1 MATKVSVVVA
11 TYNSPPGLDDL
22 LRSLDEQSLPDDEY
36 ELVFVD
42 DGSSDGTF
50 DRLRR
55 LASDRTNMVVDRI
68 PNSGWPGRPRN
79 VGTTMARG
87 EYVFY
92 ADHDDYFFPEA
103 LERMYDFAVRHDL
116 DVVHPKEVVKGWSR
130 PGWVSFRHHL
140 PHVER
145 LDQVVLQ
152 CITPHKLYR
161 RSFLLEH
168 QVAFPEGRVRLE
180 DFHLN
185 GQAWART
192 DAIGVLADYPCYQ
205 WIIHEDN
212 SHKASYDYEV
222 YWASFRESLRAVL
235 AMPAGPKQDQ
245 LLVRWYRSRV
255 LERVAGLDRYEPDH
269 LTRLLGTFAELLE
282 HFPERLDVHLTAADR
297 ARSALL
303 RAGDREGMQRLA
315 VLDRGVHLDVLATR
329 ARWDE
334 GRWLL
339 EVDAAVVGPDGA
351 PFPVDVADGRVVRRV
366 PAELRD
372 AVDGAVWDLTGDLPA
387 AYGEVV
393 LRARETAV
401 DWLLP
406 APGAVHAVPDGGAH
420 RLEVTLSAVVDPAAA
435 ACGGP
440 LGEEVYDVFV
450 RLSGLGI
457 TRTRRVPAGEGHR
470 SAALVDGREVVCFDT
485 NGGNLAVDLSGGV
498 RSLASAAGV
507 TGACLHR
514 GPDRTCLDLP
524 GVHVAGESE
533 LPAALSVGAEERPAR
548 LLGRDGRAWVE
559 CDGALPGSGPLRVTV
574 RGHTGRPVLTLDGDG
589 RDGGAGP
596 GGRREAGA
604 GSLVTGL
611 TRALRRR
618 LHR

>member
-50 DRLRR
+50 ERLRR
-55 LASDRTNMVVDRI
+55 LASARSHMVVDRI

-79 VGTTMARG
+79 VGTALARG

-130 PGWVSFRHHL
+130 PGWVAFRHHL
-140 PHVER
+140 PHVEQ

-161 RSFLLEH
+161 RSFLLE
-168 QVAFPEGRVRLE
+168 QDVAFPEGRVRLE
-180 DFHLN
+180 DFNLN

-212 SHKASYDYEV
+212 SHKASYDYDV
-222 YWASFRESLRAVL
+222 YWSSFLDSLRPVL

-255 LERVAGLDRYEPDH
+255 LERVAGLDRYEPAH

-303 RAGDREGMQRLA
+303 RAGDRAGMERLA

-329 ARWDE
+329 TRWE
-334 GRWLL
+334 QGRWLL
-339 EVDAAVVGPDGA
+339 EVDAAVAGADGA
-351 PFPVDVADGRVVRRV
+351 PFPVDVVDGRVVRRV
-366 PAELRD
+366 PEDLRD
-372 AVDGAVWDLTGDLPA
+372 AGDGAVWDLTDDLPA

-406 APGAVHAVPDGGAH
+406 APGTVHAVPHGDAH
-420 RLEVTLSAVVDPAAA
+420 RLEVTLATVVDPATA
-435 ACGGP
+435 ACGGA

-457 TRTRRVPAGEGHR
+457 TRTRRVPADAGHR
-470 SAALVDGREVVCFDT
+470 SAALVDGRAVVCFDT
-485 NGGNLAVDLSGGV
+485 NGGNLALDLSGDV
-498 RSLASAAGV
+498 RSLPAIADV
-507 TGACLHR
+507 TAACLHR
-514 GPDRTCLDLP
+514 GRERTTLDLP
-524 GVHVAGESE
+524 GVHVVGESD
-533 LPAALSVGAEERPAR
+533 LPAALSVGTTQRPGR
-548 LLGRDGRAWVE
+548 LLGRDGRALVE
-559 CDGALPGSGPLRVTV
+559 CDGTVPDSGPLRVTV
-574 RGHTGRPVLTLDGDG
+574 RGRTGRPLLTLGGDPPGGDVAPETGSGDG
-589 RDGGAGP
+589 S
-596 GGRREAGA
+596 